1 MRIFIALPLPDG
13 FTSALAGAAAPLVRA
28 APGPA
33 EPGSAGRARRPPRLR
48 PVRPDAM
55 HLTLAFLGELDEA
68 GLADAERAASEAV
81 SAALAAGAA
90 PGPARGPLRGP
101 FRLSAAGIL
110 TFPTRGRASVIAA
123 AIGDGEAEASALA
136 AAVED
141 ALERVGRESGRP
153 FRPRERRPFVPHVTL
168 ARADRPGV
176 ALSAAERAALD
187 ASIATD
193 VAACVVDRLVVFRS
207 VPGRAGSR
215 YEALV
220 EFVLARP
227 NSPDYSTGT
236 IS

>member
-81 SAALAAGAA
+81 SAAPAAGAA

-101 FRLSAAGIL
+101 FRLSAAG
-110 TFPTRGRASVIAA
+110 SVIAA
-123 AIGDGEAEASALA
+123 AIGDGAAAASALA
-136 AAVED
+136 AAVEN

-168 ARADRPGV
+168 ARADRPGI

-187 ASIATD
+187 ASIATAG
-193 VAACVVDRLVVFRS
+193 AACVVDRLVVFRS